1 MFCSSL
7 KNAVGTD
14 DVQVVE
20 GDVITPE
27 GEEEEGEEQMEWS
40 PYGLLSKKE
49 IIRLAWKNILVISI
63 SNMFVYISF
72 LGLISLQSSLHL
84 QEGNQSTMHIHF

>member
-1 MFCSSL
+1 M
-7 KNAVGTD
+7 GTD

-20 GDVITPE
+20 GDVITPKG
-27 GEEEEGEEQMEWS
+27 GEEEEEQMEWS
-40 PYGLLSKKE
+40 PYGMLSKKQ

-84 QEGNQSTMHIHF
+84 QEGKPRVYMHF